1 MTPQSQYGRVRITK
15 MGAKGHRFDIA
26 RRRHDRRGKKTATF
40 VDVAVLAYALTGVP
54 MSLASAGKRFNIP
67 DPKDE
72 TPQTYG
78 EISEP
83 HVDYCRDD
91 VRATMQLYETLM
103 LEQYKHD
110 IDLPEHVTYSPASLA
125 KGYFD
130 KLELRRP
137 LEKITDIP
145 QKVLGYAMTA
155 FFGGRSEVMI
165 RRTPVPAVLCDF
177 TSMYPTVNALMK
189 LWDLLRA
196 DDITAKPDTEAVRR
210 LLTRVTLDSVLDP
223 GIWPEFVGI
232 AKVRLNG
239 DVVPIRSDYGAGN
252 TTIGLNYAYDD
263 ERWYAIPDLVAST
276 LLTGKVPDVVEAYRF
291 YPAGN
296 LDRLATDYVS
306 RRALRSPRRSVR
318 LHGREAQ
325 RAEDCAQQSMRDVST
340 ERRLRVRGGQPNSAV
355 ENACQLRQLRRF
367 RRDEPRN
374 LRQAG
379 ATRRAWYERHA
390 VECQGQPAGKGR

>member
-1 MTPQSQYGRVRITK
+1 MPAHPDDRLSRPTTRARSQETEEIATGQEDQLA
-15 MGAKGHRFDIA
+15 GWRFDI
-26 RRRHDRRGKKTATF
+26 
-40 VDVAVLAYALTGVP
+40 P
-54 MSLASAGKRFNIP
+54 N
-67 DPKDE
+67 PKDE

-91 VRATMQLYETLM
+91 VRATMQLYEALM

-110 IDLPEHVTYSPASLA
+110 MDLPEHVTYSPASLA

-130 KLELRRP
+130 KVGLRRP

-177 TSMYPTVNALMK
+177 TSMYPTVNALMR

-196 DDITAKPDTEAVRR
+196 DDITAKPDTEAVRC
-210 LLTRVTLDSVLDP
+210 LLTRVTLDNVFDP
-223 GIWPEFVGI
+223 GMWPEFVGI

-239 DVVPIRSDYGAGN
+239 DVVPVRSDYGAGN

-296 LDRLATDYVS
+296 MDRLRPITFHGVPFDPRDDLFAYLVE
-306 RRALRSPRRSVR
+306 RRNELKTAHSKV
-318 LHGREAQ
+318 
-325 RAEDCAQQSMRDVST
+325 CADVST
-340 ERRLRVRGGQPNSAV
+340 E
-355 ENACQLRQLRRF
+355 
-367 RRDEPRN
+367 
-374 LRQAG
+374 
-379 ATRRAWYERHA
+379 
-390 VECQGQPAGKGR
+390 